1 MSLPSLPHTN
11 RPVVLEDTNVTYG
24 WPLRQ
29 DTSSAPMT
37 NRLSSRRGSS
47 PSTMTRPMIRP
58 VVSQSI
64 RTSRLSAVLSMVV
77 ASHPTRSSK
86 SRVKREPAR
95 ANGTP

>member
-1 MSLPSLPHTN
+1 MY
-11 RPVVLEDTNVTYG
+11 E

-29 DTSSAPMT
+29 DTSSTPMT
-37 NRLSSRRGSS
+37 NRLSSRWGSS
-47 PSTMTRPMIRP
+47 PSTMTRSMIRP